1 MKCRRTGWTSSKQQP
16 QVEGTGSRGQHCQFM
31 QVCTFMQGRGSGG
44 RGDISC
50 ATHGISWSSQR
61 AFHWPDLSRVSII
74 NQCWAPGGPAAVPPW
89 LAGCRRLLRA
99 CTTGALAAPG
109 RSGGHIE
116 GRLGAPAPVEGGLS
130 GGAGPPNHA
139 SQPPRGAQLRSP
151 LLLAARQVPPAPAP
165 AGPSGDRPS
174 TLLAV
179 SRGRSRALLLPD
191 CHIEGGVH
199 VHPVHVSLVS
209 ALQALH
215 LKARICRRRGGRG
228 ACALRHVVQVPP
240 PSHHG
245 SCSPVVGSGARA
257 EEFASACRGHPP
269 GL

>member
-1 MKCRRTGWTSSKQQP
+1 MEGGTSVVRRMASVGAARERFIGQTSLAYQSSINVGPRVGRLPCHPGW
-16 QVEGTGSRGQHCQFM
+16 
-31 QVCTFMQGRGSGG
+31 QG
-44 RGDISC
+44 
-50 ATHGISWSSQR
+50 
-61 AFHWPDLSRVSII
+61 
-74 NQCWAPGGPAAVPPW
+74 AAVSCEHAPQGHLPL
-89 LAGCRRLLRA
+89 LA
-99 CTTGALAAPG
+99 
-109 RSGGHIE
+109 GHIE